1 MTLLSKKLSKTADKY
16 INAYHGAIKIKPT
29 SVPVDTYIDF
39 DVGKHDKEPEFKA
52 GDHVSISKNKDV
64 FAKKYTPNWSEMFVI
79 ENVKGATKS
88 YFTLYSCMVIVCL
101 IQFYVDLHFLRFH
114 LENYFLVFL
123 YFL

>member
-52 GDHVSISKNKDV
+52 GDHVSTSKKQRCFCEKIHTELV
-64 FAKKYTPNWSEMFVI
+64 R
-79 ENVKGATKS
+79 NVCDRK
-88 YFTLYSCMVIVCL
+88 C
-101 IQFYVDLHFLRFH
+101 
-114 LENYFLVFL
+114 
-123 YFL
+123 